1 MTAKLSVASKEAL
14 ISSLKYE
21 KRPISI
27 LTGAPLS
34 MPDTVNSPGVPGI
47 DGIISI
53 IEDYMQEA
61 NLKTDFSR
69 AIENLDDGK
78 RYQKAFEFVRNWLN
92 QDAVNEIVQKSVLKS
107 RVNTTILNSSIEYEQ
122 DTDGWYIPKGIS
134 HLAKIYAQGII
145 TGPLLTTNF
154 DPLLAIALKREGKNP
169 IQTILHCDGS
179 LNQYQSLDSKQCNI
193 VHLHGYWHGSDT
205 LHTPDQLTAS
215 RPKLKSSML
224 NLLREKVLLVMAYG
238 GWDDIFLKA
247 LKDIVED
254 TATNFDILWAFYEKE
269 EEKISIKYKELINL
283 VSPAISRGRFRLYGG
298 IECNDFFECLC
309 KETVRN
315 SSLPDEKIDPSKDFE
330 KNIEEQ
336 IVPLDNFSEW
346 KPSICEAHRFVRDVE
361 QTQFIEEIKASR
373 IVSLTA
379 DWGMGK
385 ADFINLACKY
395 SESSLKHAKF
405 YRVSLNNCESQR
417 DIEDAISEHLG
428 QPFQNFII
436 AASKSKENVII
447 IFDDFN
453 PAHDKNE
460 HEYIKG
466 LENIFSIIKDFS
478 ENIFTVLISRSS
490 IKNLSYPEIKLN
502 SLDDAEQKSYIF
514 NHPNGGP
521 KLIEKKY
528 LTNLS
533 KLSGGI
539 PMQLDRLLSDLT
551 VISIDELLE
560 QERSISHIEDVNEPI
575 PVSLQ
580 QSVEML
586 SNTEDEQHL
595 RSFMLLKILSVLRF
609 GESLTGIQRFDHKR
623 PIFSKHIKELKSLG
637 LLETISPNSISN
649 ISIDDYKIHQV
660 PPQVREYVV
669 SLLSSQE
676 INDIVK
682 RSTELT
688 FGIRWKEKVYKLSSV
703 AKHHVSNPSCS
714 GVGNPHL
721 LAAHLLRL
729 SIKNSID
736 SEIEQAFNISYY
748 YCRQLLKYQRYKDL
762 ANATEEIIKI
772 VKETSVD
779 LPMFNLYSLYGKSL
793 RMISEYDLSLQQLK
807 TAIDYFK
814 PENNSDLASTNLN
827 LALTYLA
834 LNDKKNASITARKVQ
849 DLTNSHDS
857 PYIQA
862 SDILIDCEE
871 NEGSENYLKRKQDLE
886 KIARK
891 NNANVVANNIIL
903 DIVRFRDKQK
913 TKINYYDSVINQNED
928 LYNQMRAAVNKG
940 DILINDSAQIA
951 EIKNDYLI
959 LLNRSYSY
967 FFTQRFDTLFNKC
980 HKILWAIFEYNNN
993 QEGLCNLFKYS
1004 SIIWRLRGDYSTEKN
1019 YAKKLNTIN
1028 VPQLI
1033 TNQFTTSSVI
1043 KYIHY
1048 RIKFIVNKEHKSKE
1062 LII

>member
-1 MTAKLSVASKEAL
+1 MTAKLSIASKEAL

-34 MPDTVNSPGVPGI
+34 MPDTINSPGVPGVN
-47 DGIISI
+47 GIIDI
-53 IEDYMQEA
+53 IQEHMKSA
-61 NLKTDFSR
+61 NLATEFSR
-69 AIENLDDGK
+69 TIENLDSG
-78 RYQKAFEFVRNWLN
+78 RCYQKAFEFVRTWLN
-92 QDAVNEIVQKSVLKS
+92 QDVVNEIIQKAVLKA
-107 RVNTTILNSSIEYEQ
+107 RIENNQNSPKEYEQ
-122 DTDGWYIPKGIS
+122 DINGWYIPKGINY
-134 HLAKIYAQGII
+134 LAKIYAQDII

-154 DPLLAIALKREGKNP
+154 DPLLAVALKKEGRNP

-179 LNQYQSLDSKQCNI
+179 LDQYQSIDSQQCNI

-205 LHTPDQLTAS
+205 LHTPDQLTTS

-224 NLLREKVLLVMAYG
+224 NLLREKVLLVIAYG

-254 TATNFDILWAFYEKE
+254 TTTNFDILWAFYEKE
-269 EEKISIKYKELINL
+269 EEIISTKYKELVDLI
-283 VSPAISRGRFRLYGG
+283 SPAIVRGRFRLYGG
-298 IECNDFFECLC
+298 IECNDFFESLC
-309 KETVRN
+309 KATTKN
-315 SSLPDEKIDPSKDFE
+315 SLSTDDVDVAKDLE
-330 KNIEEQ
+330 NNIEEQ
-336 IVPLDNFSEW
+336 IIPIDSFLEW
-346 KPSICEAHRFVRDVE
+346 KPSTCEAHKFVREVE
-361 QTQFIEEIKASR
+361 QAQFIEEIKTSR
-373 IVSLTA
+373 IISLIA

-385 ADFINLACKY
+385 ADFINLSCKN
-395 SESSLKHAKF
+395 SDSSLKLAKF
-405 YRVSLNNCESQR
+405 FRVSLNNCESQR
-417 DIEDAISEHLG
+417 DIEDAISEQLC
-428 QPFQNFII
+428 QPFQNFIV

-453 PAHDKNE
+453 PAYDKIE

-466 LENIFSIIKDFS
+466 LKNIFSIIKDFS

-490 IKNLSYPEIKLN
+490 IKNLNYPEIKLN

-551 VISIDELLE
+551 AISIDELLE

-575 PVSLQ
+575 PISLQ

-609 GESLTGIQRFDHKR
+609 GESLTGIKRFDNKR
-623 PIFSKHIKELKSLG
+623 PIFPKHIKELKSLG

-669 SLLSSQE
+669 SLLPSQE
-676 INDIVK
+676 INDIV
-682 RSTELT
+682 RRATELT
-688 FGIRWKEKVYKLSSV
+688 FGTRWKEKIYKLSSV

-721 LAAHLLRL
+721 LAVHLLRL
-729 SIKNSID
+729 SIENNIEN
-736 SEIEQAFNISYY
+736 EIEQAFNIGYY
-748 YCRQLLKYQRYKDL
+748 YCRQLLKFERYKDL
-762 ANATEEIIKI
+762 AIASEEIIKI

-779 LPMFNLYSLYGKSL
+779 LPLFNLYSLYGRSL
-793 RMISEYDLSLQQLK
+793 RMISEYNLSLQQLK
-807 TAIDYFK
+807 TAINNFE
-814 PENNSDLASTNLN
+814 PESKSDLASTNLT

-834 LNDKKNASITARKVQ
+834 LNDKINASLAAKKVQ
-849 DLTNSHDS
+849 ELTNQYDS
-857 PYIQA
+857 SFLQA

-871 NEGSENYLKRKQDLE
+871 NEGEENYLKRKQDLE
-886 KIARK
+886 KVARE

-903 DIVRFRDKQK
+903 DIVRFRNKQK
-913 TKINYYDSVINQNED
+913 TKLDYYDSVINQNKD
-928 LYNQMRAAVNKG
+928 LYNKMRAAVNKG
-940 DILINDSAQIA
+940 EILINEPDKIA
-951 EIKNDYLI
+951 KIRTDYLS
-959 LLNRSYSY
+959 LLNTSYSY
-967 FFTQRFDTLFNKC
+967 FFTQRFDSLFNKC
-980 HKILWAIFEYNNN
+980 HKILWAIFEYKND
-993 QEGLCNLFKYS
+993 QESLCNLFKYS
-1004 SIIWRLRGDYSTEKN
+1004 SIIWRLRENYSTEKE
-1019 YAKKLNTIN
+1019 YAKKLNKIN
-1028 VPQLI
+1028 VPLLI
-1033 TNQFTTSSVI
+1033 NDNFAKPSLI
-1043 KYIHY
+1043 KYIQY
-1048 RIKFIVNKEHKSKE
+1048 RIKYIVNKK
-1062 LII
+1062 